1 MKLIQTHPWW
11 TRHPLENA
19 FDEHETRPNT
29 SKHSLDEHDTHPKRP
44 WWTRHSPK
52 TLLMNTTLTQNAL
65 DEHET
70 HPNASLMNTTHAQ
83 NALDKHETHPRWT
96 WNLSKHDTHPKRSD
110 VNETR
115 SKTSLMNSKLAQTHP
130 WWTRHPLENAFDERN
145 THANSPKPL
154 LMNAPLTQTHPKR
167 PRWTQHL
174 SKLTPKCSWWAS
186 HWPKQRHWW
195 TRNSAKSALDERE
208 THLNTSLMNAILA
221 QTLPL
226 MNSTLTQTRSWW
238 TQHSQKLPE
247 TVLMNAP
254 LTQTHPATSLL
265 NTTLT

>member
-1 MKLIQTHPWW
+1 MWSLETHPKTSSMNMKLTQTHPWW
-11 TRHPLENA
+11 TLHPLENA

-154 LMNAPLTQTHPKR
+154 LMNAPLAQIHPKR
-167 PRWTQHL
+167 PRWTRHL
-174 SKLTPKCSWWAS
+174 SKLSPQNAPDERATDP
-186 HWPKQRHWW
+186 
-195 TRNSAKSALDERE
+195 NNVIDERE
-208 THLNTSLMNAILA
+208 TQPKA
-221 QTLPL
+221 PL
-226 MNSTLTQTRSWW
+226 MNGKLT
-238 TQHSQKLPE
+238 
-247 TVLMNAP
+247 
-254 LTQTHPATSLL
+254 
-265 NTTLT
+265 